1 MEKYE
6 NLLNKLITN
15 LDDFDKKVKNY
26 IISTYGD
33 NTFENIKY
41 TMKYNNEIKNV
52 EKGIKNNTLFN
63 KWAQEYNKLLNAYVN
78 ESYRISQIIG
88 REKTLKIIDSIRL
101 L

>member
-63 KWAQEYNKLLNAYVN
+63 KWAQEYNKLLNVYVN